1 MNHSTLATAAPSLA
15 EQPSLAPSLSKHQ
28 RSMGL
33 HLRDP
38 DNAPAPEG
46 LDARRLGIYREL
58 VFNNI
63 ESQLSGAFPVINSI
77 LSAQQWQALVRE
89 FLRDYRAQTP
99 YFTQLSAEFV
109 DFLANR
115 DLDKLS
121 NKELDNKLPAFL
133 LELAHY
139 ERVELDIFM
148 MDKTENEISNAAFE
162 SADTS
167 NIDLLNKPLSLAST
181 TQLLAYAY
189 PVHKVSPDF
198 IPEQAPAQPT
208 LLLLFQDDEQEVRFF
223 ELQPLAY
230 QVLCK
235 LSDGQAIKG
244 LTLLGSI
251 AKDIKLEVSETF
263 LQQGLALLAQLNALN
278 VFVSAQS

>member
-1 MNHSTLATAAPSLA
+1 MSHSALETTRSLAPSLA
-15 EQPSLAPSLSKHQ
+15 EQPSLAEHQ
-28 RSMGL
+28 RTMGL

-38 DNAPAPEG
+38 DNAPAPDN

-63 ESQLSGAFPVINSI
+63 ESQLSAAFPVINSI
-77 LSAQQWQALVRE
+77 LSTQTWQALVRE
-89 FLRDYRAQTP
+89 FLRNYRAQTP

-115 DLDKLS
+115 ELDKLS
-121 NKELDNKLPAFL
+121 NKDLDKSLPAFL

-148 MDKTENEISNAAFE
+148 MDKTEDEISAVAQTKVE
-162 SADTS
+162 IS
-167 NIDLLNKPLSLAST
+167 NIDLLNKPLRLTST

-189 PVHKVSPDF
+189 PVHKVSPNF
-198 IPEQAPAQPT
+198 LPEHAPAQPT

-230 QVLCK
+230 QVLSK

-278 VFVSAQS
+278 VFVSTQP